1 MQERTDKVQQEISQY
16 LIMTRFLLFLWLVV
30 MSLGVKAQSLF
41 PNLGGQRTGISGL
54 QFLKIPI
61 SAEQA
66 ALAGANI
73 TTASDAS
80 AMFINPATTVEVE
93 RNSLSFS
100 YSPWFAELRHSSASL
115 VYKPTS
121 DWAVGAG
128 FIALNTP
135 NMPVTTELNPD
146 GTGETFAYGDI
157 SASLSIARRLTTQF
171 SFGVTA
177 SFVQQTI
184 ASLQFRT
191 YLIDAGVCY
200 KIPFAGMRLAAVFQ
214 HFGGSARTTG
224 RAEVVSPSLNGTEIR
239 DSFDDIDPP
248 TFFRL
253 AASIEPISTA
263 TQKLTVFTQL
273 NHPNDNVETVSI
285 ALEYAWRDML
295 FLRTGYNTGREEQT
309 FPDIGAG
316 LRYNIGF
323 ATLRFDYA
331 FVNFKTLGAT
341 HRLTLS
347 LGGFNL

>member
-1 MQERTDKVQQEISQY
+1 LIFNRNRSSMQERTDKVQQEISQY
-16 LIMTRFLLFLWLVV
+16 SIMTRFLLFFLLVV
-30 MSLGVKAQSLF
+30 MSLGAKAQSLF

-80 AMFINPATTVEVE
+80 AMFINPATAVEVE

-100 YSPWFAELRHSSASL
+100 YSPWFAELAHSSASL

-121 DWAVGAG
+121 DWAFGAG

-214 HFGGSARTTG
+214 HFGGSA
-224 RAEVVSPSLNGTEIR
+224 
-239 DSFDDIDPP
+239 
-248 TFFRL
+248 
-253 AASIEPISTA
+253 STKGER
-263 TQKLTVFTQL
+263 KLSA
-273 NHPNDNVETVSI
+273 P
-285 ALEYAWRDML
+285 R
-295 FLRTGYNTGREEQT
+295 
-309 FPDIGAG
+309 
-316 LRYNIGF
+316 
-323 ATLRFDYA
+323 
-331 FVNFKTLGAT
+331 
-341 HRLTLS
+341 
-347 LGGFNL
+347 

>member
-1 MQERTDKVQQEISQY
+1 MARV
-16 LIMTRFLLFLWLVV
+16 LLLLLLVV
-30 MSLGVKAQSLF
+30 GVISAKAQPLF

-73 TTASDAS
+73 TTASDATTI
-80 AMFINPATTVEVE
+80 FINPAMAVEVE
-93 RNSLSFS
+93 RNSLAFS
-100 YSPWFAELRHSSASL
+100 YSPWFAELTHSSASL
-115 VYKPTS
+115 VYKLST
-121 DWAVGAG
+121 DWAIGAG

-135 NMPVTTELNPD
+135 NIPVTTELNPD
-146 GTGETFAYGDI
+146 GTGETFAYGDVA
-157 SASLSIARRLTTQF
+157 ASLSLARRLTTQF

-177 SFVQQTI
+177 SFIQQTI
-184 ASLQFRT
+184 ASLRFRT

-200 KIPFAGMRLAAVFQ
+200 KIPFAGMRFAAVFQ
-214 HFGGSARTTG
+214 HFGASAGARG
-224 RAEVVSPSLNGTEIR
+224 RAEVVSPSLNGTELR
-239 DSFDDIDPP
+239 DTFDDIDPP
-248 TFFRL
+248 TLFRL
-253 AASIEPISTA
+253 AASIEPISTP
-263 TQKLTVFTQL
+263 TQKLTVFVQL

-285 ALEYAWRDML
+285 AVEYAWQQML
-295 FLRTGYNTGREEQT
+295 FLRAGYNTGREEQT
-309 FPDIGAG
+309 FPDLGAG

-323 ATLRFDYA
+323 ALLRFDYA

>member
-1 MQERTDKVQQEISQY
+1 
-16 LIMTRFLLFLWLVV
+16 MTRFLLLLWLIGV
-30 MSLGVKAQSLF
+30 SLQMQAQSLF

-66 ALAGANI
+66 ALSGANV

-80 AMFINPATTVEVE
+80 AMFINPATAVEVE

-100 YSPWFAELRHSSASL
+100 YSPWFAELAHSSASL
-115 VYKPTS
+115 VYKPS
-121 DWAVGAG
+121 ADWAFGAG

-135 NMPVTTELNPD
+135 NIPVTTELNPD

-157 SASLSIARRLTTQF
+157 AASLSVARRLTTQF

-177 SFVQQTI
+177 SFVQTI

-191 YLIDAGVCY
+191 YLIDLGVCY
-200 KIPFAGMRLAAVFQ
+200 KVPFAGMRLAAVFQ
-214 HFGGSARTTG
+214 HFGPSARARG
-224 RAEVVSPSLNGTEIR
+224 RAEVVSPSLVGSEIR

-253 AASIEPISTA
+253 AASIDPISTP
-263 TQKLTVFTQL
+263 TQKLTVFAQL
-273 NHPNDNVETVSI
+273 NHPNDNVETISI
-285 ALEYAWRDML
+285 ALEYAWRQLL
-295 FLRTGYNTGREEQT
+295 FLRAGYNTGRDEQT
-309 FPDIGAG
+309 IPDLGAG